1 MEIYKELN
9 TPLTKEFEN
18 LLNNQLSKNSI
29 EEGKIIEGIINKIS
43 EKFVFLYI
51 DGLKSEPVLDINE
64 LKSLKFKGN
73 RLDKNYQ
80 STEKIEIK
88 MVI

>member
-18 LLNNQLSKNSI
+18 LLNNQLSKNTI

-51 DGLKSEPVLDINE
+51 EGLKSEPVLDINE
-64 LKSLKFKGN
+64 LKTLN
-73 RLDKNYQ
+73 LDKNIKVGQ
-80 STEKIEIK
+80 KLSVLLEKI
-88 MVI
+88 